1 MGKVYL
7 LSDSKGIPFAAFTS
21 MKAVF
26 QYVDVNW
33 YSTIGFVEEKRKEAA
48 EVMVDD
54 FKEWPTAAS
63 MVADRRPYH
72 FEGSSQMQSE
82 MGTVAK
88 RFRGEPAAKL
98 VMRDSTGQ
106 MEWTLRMLT
115 TIAAKRYM
123 IVVCSIFATAYI
135 A

>member
-1 MGKVYL
+1 MGKVYF
-7 LSDSKGIPFAAFTS
+7 LSDSKDIPFAAFTS

-33 YSTIGFVEEKRKEAA
+33 HSTIAFAEEKRKEAA

-72 FEGSSQMQSE
+72 FEGSSQVQSE

-88 RFRGEPAAKL
+88 RFRGEPSAKL

-115 TIAAKRYM
+115 TIAAKR
-123 IVVCSIFATAYI
+123 
-135 A
+135 

>member
-33 YSTIGFVEEKRKEAA
+33 YSTIAFAEEKRKEAA

-115 TIAAKRYM
+115 TIAAKR
-123 IVVCSIFATAYI
+123 
-135 A
+135 

>member
-1 MGKVYL
+1 MAKVYF

-72 FEGSSQMQSE
+72 FEGSSQVQSE

-115 TIAAKRYM
+115 TIAAKR
-123 IVVCSIFATAYI
+123 
-135 A
+135 